1 MQFDTIARVTDPES
15 RPPQP
20 APLPGRYRH
29 FKGNE
34 YELLSLARHS
44 ETLAWLVVY
53 RRVNDPESIWV
64 RPIEMWSEVVE
75 RPDGTTGLRFEPLAA
90 D

>member
-1 MQFDTIARVTDPES
+1 MTDSASEDL
-15 RPPQP
+15 PPAGSP
-20 APLPGRYRH
+20 APGRYRH

-44 ETLAWLVVY
+44 ETMGWHAVY

-64 RPIEMWSEVVE
+64 RPLEMWSETVD
-75 RPDGTTGLRFEPLAA
+75 RPDGTRGLRFAPI